1 MPDNIV
7 SDKLTIN
14 GQEYSPE
21 DASQLIELGNKYR
34 ETEKSLNTPIEKLM
48 PEYTKA
54 TQRAAR
60 ADQLEKDLAERTSQL
75 EEFQTKA
82 KKAEMPED
90 RQAALKAAREMG
102 LADKDYLK
110 EEGYIKKSELD
121 DYFNTKQ
128 SQQKLVENVLKQAD
142 KLEKEIDG
150 SDGRVPF
157 NQKAVL
163 AYASAYNIQDLGA
176 AYDEMNDRGNAKWKE
191 AQIAKEE
198 RPGLTTLRP
207 GGKKIP
213 VQVKITDDNL
223 QDHLGEWLKNVGS
236 GTE

>member
-34 ETEKSLNTPIEKLM
+34 ETEKSLNTSLDKLM

-54 TQRAAR
+54 TQRASR

-82 KKAEMPED
+82 KKEAIPAD
-90 RQAALKAAREMG
+90 RQAALKSARELG
-102 LADKDYLK
+102 LADEGYLK
-110 EEGYIKKSELD
+110 EQGFVRKTDLDEYFTKKQTD
-121 DYFNTKQ
+121 
-128 SQQKLVENVLKQAD
+128 QKLVDNVLKQAD

-150 SDGRVPF
+150 EDGRVPF

-163 AYASAYNIQDLGA
+163 AYASAYNISDLSV
-176 AYDEMNDRGNAKWKE
+176 AYDEMNDRGNAKWKD
-191 AQIAKEE
+191 AQIAKSA
-198 RPGLTTLRP
+198 RPGLTTLKP
-207 GGKKIP
+207 GG
-213 VQVKITDDNL
+213 VKMPNETKVTDDNFGAL
-223 QDHLGEWLKNVGS
+223 WNELFPNKD
-236 GTE
+236 

>member
-34 ETEKSLNTPIEKLM
+34 ETEKNLNTPIEKLM

-60 ADQLEKDLAERTSQL
+60 ADQLEKELAERTSQL
-75 EEFQTKA
+75 EELQTKA
-82 KKAEMPED
+82 NKTQLPED
-90 RQAALKAAREMG
+90 KQAALRAAREMG

-110 EEGYIKKSELD
+110 EEGYIKKSDLD
-121 DYFNTKQ
+121 DYFNKKQ
-128 SQQKLVENVLKQAD
+128 TDQKLVENVLKQAD

-163 AYASAYNIQDLGA
+163 AYASAYNISDLNQ
-176 AYDEMNDRGNAKWKE
+176 AYEEMNDRGNAKWKD
-191 AQIAKEE
+191 AQIAKSA
-198 RPGLTTLRP
+198 RPGLTTLKP
-207 GGKKIP
+207 GG
-213 VQVKITDDNL
+213 VKTPTETKVTDDNFGAL
-223 QDHLGEWLKNVGS
+223 WNEMFPNK
-236 GTE
+236 E